1 MSWLIY
7 HIKSENIK
15 MVTIGYSCTWE
26 IFIDRLFMDMNIFMD
41 MISLRKVSPIHRH
54 ENCYKPLHR

>member
-1 MSWLIY
+1 
-7 HIKSENIK
+7 